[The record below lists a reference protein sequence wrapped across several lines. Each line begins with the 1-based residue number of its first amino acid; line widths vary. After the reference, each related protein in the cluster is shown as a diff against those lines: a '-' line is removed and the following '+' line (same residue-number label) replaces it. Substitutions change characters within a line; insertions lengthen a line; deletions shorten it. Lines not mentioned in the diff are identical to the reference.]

1 MGKSKVIIF
10 FLLLFGGA
18 LYAQEQKPA
27 FWDDIQAFR
36 KLDSVAF
43 PPKDAILFIGSS
55 SFTKWKAVQ
64 DDFPG
69 YTIINRAFGGSSLP
83 DLVRYTED
91 IILPYQ
97 PKQIVIY
104 CGDNDI
110 AGPDTITAQTV
121 FERFSTLFQLIR
133 SRMTEVSI
141 LFVSI
146 KPSPSRWHLKNKAI
160 EANEMIRKYL
170 RKKKRAKF
178 VDIWKAMLGPDGK
191 PLETLFIEDHLHMN
205 ESGYVIWK
213 KIIEP
218 YLLK

>member
-1 MGKSKVIIF
+1 MGKSKGIIF

-191 PLETLFIEDHLHMN
+191 PLETLFIEDHLHIN